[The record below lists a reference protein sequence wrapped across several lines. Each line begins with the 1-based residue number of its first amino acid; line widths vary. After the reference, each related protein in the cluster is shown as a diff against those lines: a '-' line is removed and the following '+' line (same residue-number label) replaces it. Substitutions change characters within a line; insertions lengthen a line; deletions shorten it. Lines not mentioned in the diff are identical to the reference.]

1 MPLSE
6 PTAKWR
12 LFSHIEL
19 QKTIRK
25 LILYMRMKLTP
36 FFIFFLFGHFVTGV
50 RLLVIIILSVV
61 VNSAAAAS
69 EMHIHGT
76 RSPLT
81 AQSKMIIPCYI
92 REKCIFLFT
101 SLRSSSC
108 LDSLKYT
115 ETAFFFCCTLLADGL
130 NYFRQPCVFDCHS
143 QCHCRW
149 CRQMDRTIESNNCM
163 CWKWFDGWLRT

>member
-1 MPLSE
+1 M
-6 PTAKWR
+6 
-12 LFSHIEL
+12 
-19 QKTIRK
+19 
-25 LILYMRMKLTP
+25 TP
-36 FFIFFLFGHFVTGV
+36 FQSYRITKDDQKIDFIYENEAHSFFYFFLFGHFVTGV

-115 ETAFFFCCTLLADGL
+115 ETAFFLLL
-130 NYFRQPCVFDCHS
+130 YFTGR
-143 QCHCRW
+143 R
-149 CRQMDRTIESNNCM
+149 IELLSTAVCI
-163 CWKWFDGWLRT
+163 